1 MNKNIQTILDLIS
14 KSDKLT
20 EEEKEQLSR
29 SAKGIE
35 RDLSIVE
42 FKLDRSEKMRRTTS
56 ILLEETIEELDKKRQ
71 AVEELALISSRQASL
86 ERIRAE
92 IASMRKAED
101 LEEISP
107 LIWQELSKLQVP
119 YIRCGIFIV
128 EEEND
133 LMHVFLNTQNQ
144 QSIAALH
151 IPFEATKLTQ
161 TVHFYWKK
169 QNRHLEKWS
178 ENDFRN
184 WVESLSKK
192 GFISSQE
199 EYVGGSIP
207 EQLILQFFPFKQ
219 GMLYIGNSEPLT
231 TENEE
236 LCQTLAGNFSVAYDR
251 YEDFTKLEIAKKNV
265 EIALKDLRTTQ
276 DQLVQQEKLASLG
289 QLTAGIAHEI
299 KNPLNFVN
307 NFSDLSI
314 EMVTEVLEEVSEA
327 KVYSSSPQ
335 LKERFE
341 EMTDLLHTIEINL
354 KKIHEHGTRAND
366 IVTSMLQHSRGGSGE
381 TKEVDLNELLAEF
394 SNLAYHGMRAGKDP
408 INLDLNLDLAPNLPM
423 VSLIKE
429 DFSRVIINLC
439 TNAFDALRV
448 KAQKQISDY
457 KPSLTI
463 RTRSEDKAVYL
474 EIEDNGP
481 GIPEEILDKILQ
493 PFFTTK
499 KGTEGTGLGLSISH
513 DIIKAHRG
521 QLDIET
527 LEGKGTKFIISLPIN
542 LSANQLH
549 MT

>member
-1 MNKNIQTILDLIS
+1 LEKA
-14 KSDKLT
+14 KSD
-20 EEEKEQLSR
+20 
-29 SAKGIE
+29 
-35 RDLSIVE
+35 
-42 FKLDRSEKMRRTTS
+42 
-56 ILLEETIEELDKKRQ
+56 
-71 AVEELALISSRQASL
+71 
-86 ERIRAE
+86 
-92 IASMRKAED
+92 
-101 LEEISP
+101 
-107 LIWQELSKLQVP
+107 
-119 YIRCGIFIV
+119 
-128 EEEND
+128 
-133 LMHVFLNTQNQ
+133 
-144 QSIAALH
+144 
-151 IPFEATKLTQ
+151 
-161 TVHFYWKK
+161 
-169 QNRHLEKWS
+169 LEKWS

-289 QLTAGIAHEI
+289 QLTAGIAHKI

-448 KAQKQISDY
+448 QAQKQISDY

-493 PFFTTK
+493 PFFTYHEK
-499 KGTEGTGLGLSISH
+499 RYGGNRAGAEYH
-513 DIIKAHRG
+513 
-521 QLDIET
+521 
-527 LEGKGTKFIISLPIN
+527 
-542 LSANQLH
+542 
-549 MT
+549 

>member
-1 MNKNIQTILDLIS
+1 MNKNIQTILELIS
-14 KSDKLT
+14 KSEKLT

-144 QSIAALH
+144 ESIAALH

-169 QNRHLEKWS
+169 QNRHRENWS

-199 EYVGGSIP
+199 EYVGGSFP

-354 KKIHEHGTRAND
+354 KKIHEHGTRANE

-394 SNLAYHGMRAGKDP
+394 SNLAYHGMRAGKNP
-408 INLDLNLDLAPNLPM
+408 INLDLNLDLAANLPM

-448 KAQKQISDY
+448 KTQKQIADF
-457 KPSLTI
+457 KPTMTI
-463 RTRSEDKAVYL
+463 RTRSEDQAVYI

-527 LEGKGTKFIISLPIN
+527 LAGKGTKFIISLPIN
-542 LSANQLH
+542 LPANQLH

>member
-1 MNKNIQTILDLIS
+1 MNKNIQTILELIS
-14 KSDKLT
+14 KSEKLT

-144 QSIAALH
+144 ESIAALH

-169 QNRHLEKWS
+169 QNRHREKWS

-199 EYVGGSIP
+199 EYVGGPIP

-394 SNLAYHGMRAGKDP
+394 SNLAYHGMRAGKNP
-408 INLDLNLDLAPNLPM
+408 INLDLNLDLAPSLPR

-448 KAQKQISDY
+448 KAQRQISDY

-463 RTRSEDKAVYL
+463 RTHSEDKAVYL

-527 LEGKGTKFIISLPIN
+527 LAGKGTKFIISLPIH

>member
-1 MNKNIQTILDLIS
+1 
-14 KSDKLT
+14 
-20 EEEKEQLSR
+20 
-29 SAKGIE
+29 
-35 RDLSIVE
+35 
-42 FKLDRSEKMRRTTS
+42 
-56 ILLEETIEELDKKRQ
+56 
-71 AVEELALISSRQASL
+71 
-86 ERIRAE
+86 
-92 IASMRKAED
+92 
-101 LEEISP
+101 
-107 LIWQELSKLQVP
+107 
-119 YIRCGIFIV
+119 V

-169 QNRHLEKWS
+169 QNRHQEKWS

-448 KAQKQISDY
+448 KTRKEISDY